1 MNQPNRLTLT
11 DALLVA
17 VLGLGATVLLCLAW
31 IGWAGR
37 HAAEPTRFVGSPSH
51 ELVDELAPGPLL
63 PITPT
68 LVVIVETPN
77 PSVRFDGVFVS

>member
-1 MNQPNRLTLT
+1 MNQPTRLTLT

-17 VLGLGATVLLCLAW
+17 VLGLGAAVLLCLAW

-37 HAAEPTRFVGSPSH
+37 NATEPTRFVGAPSRD
-51 ELVDELAPGPLL
+51 LVDELAPGPLL

-68 LVVIVETPN
+68 LVVIVEAPHPT
-77 PSVRFDGVFVS
+77 VRFDGVFVS